1 MARMSDAVTRWSDA
15 LAPRARAV
23 RRALGAAERTP
34 RVAVV
39 IGRIL
44 GAGMLVCFL
53 TGVYSHL
60 LQEPTLPVALP
71 TRPVELYQWSQGT
84 HVMVGTALI
93 PLLLAKLWVVY
104 PRLFRWPPVRSVAD
118 LAERVSIAVLVSA
131 SLVQLTMGLLNTF
144 QWYPWPFSFRTVHW
158 ALAWV
163 VVGALVV
170 HLGVKLPVIARHWR
184 RTPDTPRGDRAEDET
199 DAATT

>member
-1 MARMSDAVTRWSDA
+1 MAGMSDAVTRWSDA

-23 RRALGAAERTP
+23 QHALGAAERTP
-34 RVAVV
+34 RMAVV
-39 IGRIL
+39 IGRVL
-44 GAGMLVCFL
+44 GAGMLVCFV
-53 TGVYSHL
+53 TGIYSHL
-60 LQEPTLPVALP
+60 LQDPMLPVALP

-104 PRLFRWPPVRSVAD
+104 PRLFRWPPVRSLAD
-118 LAERVSIAVLVSA
+118 LAERASIAVLVSA

-144 QWYPWPFSFRTVHW
+144 QWYPWPFSFRAVHW

-163 VVGALVV
+163 VVGALLV
-170 HLGVKLPVIARHWR
+170 HLGVKLPLIARHWR
-184 RTPDTPRGDRAEDET
+184 RSRETPPVAQDDDET
-199 DAATT
+199 DAAP

>member
-1 MARMSDAVTRWSDA
+1 MSDAVTRWSDA
-15 LAPRARAV
+15 LAPRAQAV

-34 RVAVV
+34 RMAVV

-44 GAGMLVCFL
+44 GAGMLVCFV
-53 TGVYSHL
+53 TGIYSHL
-60 LQEPTLPVALP
+60 LQDPALPVPLP

-104 PRLFRWPPVRSVAD
+104 PRLFRWPPVRSMAD
-118 LAERVSIAVLVSA
+118 LAERVSIAVLVST

-144 QWYPWPFSFRTVHW
+144 QWYPWPFSFRAAHW

-163 VVGALVV
+163 VAGALVV
-170 HLGVKLPVIARHWR
+170 HVGVKLPLIAAYWR
-184 RTPDTPRGDRAEDET
+184 RPDDASQGDAEADET
-199 DAATT
+199 DARDDR